1 MFRLGLIN
9 EVKRLLKHKLSRTAK
24 CAIGIRELKG
34 YLFKEYSLLE
44 AKRLMQRNSRRYA
57 KRQLTWFRK
66 DKRIQWMSI
75 NKQETASQIAFK
87 LWKKLS

>member
-1 MFRLGLIN
+1 MFKRGLIN
-9 EVKRLLKHKLSRTAK
+9 ELERLLKHKLSRTAK

-34 YLFKEYSLLE
+34 YLAKEYSLAE
-44 AKRLMQRNSRRYA
+44 SRRLMQRNSRHYA

-66 DKRIQWMSI
+66 DQRIQWVNI
-75 NKQETASQIAFK
+75 NKNQSPAQVALK